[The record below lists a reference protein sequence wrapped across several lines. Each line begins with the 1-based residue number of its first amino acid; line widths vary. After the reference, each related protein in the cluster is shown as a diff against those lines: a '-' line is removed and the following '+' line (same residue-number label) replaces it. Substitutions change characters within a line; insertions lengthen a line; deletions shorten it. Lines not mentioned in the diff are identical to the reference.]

1 MDRSRGHIQVPV
13 AARAGLVGMEPGSY
27 RLFMNPDTIA
37 KLAIAEQ
44 FSHNAQYAGV
54 PRQAAADGYSAI
66 DALFSAILAD
76 EGVKPPRNHKEKLDT
91 VRARVPHIFDTHR
104 EQRGSSFTYMGGIPW
119 DEIEL
124 FYREWLASRY
134 DEFDMTAGK
143 ARERV
148 AMMLSANTFVIR
160 WLAEKHGEEWIEVL
174 AEVSRA
180 AYGYAHSETSS
191 ALSDAHDRLFS
202 EAEQLGERVGRKLG
216 IKMASTTNFCGA
228 DIVAGDDL
236 TRQIIEEDRA
246 IAEHASAVYVD
257 FCRLMDRIR
266 SQRAERIR
274 TDSPGMDHGSAFDL
288 ATDFML
294 SMKAKYH
301 GERLSDTG
309 ARLGEMLSQAMQR
322 TFEQAPPDTDAAEE

>member
-1 MDRSRGHIQVPV
+1 MACLV
-13 AARAGLVGMEPGSY
+13 ARHYG
-27 RLFMNPDTIA
+27 LFMNQETIA

-54 PRQAAADGYSAI
+54 PRQAAADGYSSI

-76 EGVKPPRNHKEKLDT
+76 EGVTPPRNHKQKLDA
-91 VRARVPHIFDTHR
+91 VRARVPQIFDTWR
-104 EQRGSSFTYMGGIPW
+104 EQRGASFTYMGGIPW
-119 DEIEL
+119 DEIEA

-134 DEFDMTAGK
+134 EQFAMTAGK

-160 WLAEKHGEEWIEVL
+160 WLAVKHGEKWFDVL
-174 AEVSRA
+174 DEVSRA
-180 AYGYAHSETSS
+180 AYGYAQSETSM
-191 ALSDAHDRLFS
+191 ALSDAHDQLFS
-202 EAEQLGERVGRKLG
+202 EAERLGERVGQKLG

-236 TRQIIEEDRA
+236 TRQIIEEDHE
-246 IAEHASAVYVD
+246 IASHASSVYVN

-274 TDSPGMDHGSAFDL
+274 ADNPDLDHGEAFDL

-309 ARLGEMLSQAMQR
+309 ARLGEMLSQSIQR
-322 TFEQAPPDTDAAEE
+322 TIEQGAPEDDSIAE